1 MSSAPQYLTLLN
13 PKQLEAVKSIE
24 GPNLVL
30 AGAGT
35 GKTRVLTTRVAYIL
49 DQNAAQ
55 PSQILCVTFTNKAA
69 REMGERIQSLIPN
82 RFDKMPW
89 MGTFHSLGAK
99 IIRNHAEAIG
109 LKSSFTILD
118 KDDQIALIKQILK
131 SESLDQSQI
140 SPKYV
145 QAKIDSWKNKALNP
159 NDINSQHLDSFIDD
173 KVANIYKIYQSR
185 LFNINCL
192 DFGDLLLQCINLF
205 KIEDIHKRY
214 SNNFKFILVDEYQ
227 DTNAAQYIWL
237 KMLASHHRNICCV
250 GDDDQSIYSWRGA
263 QADNMLKFEKENPS
277 TKTIKLEQNYRST
290 NNILKSAS
298 SLISHNEMRLG
309 KELYSKQG
317 DGNKINIHL
326 TNSSGDE
333 ASLIAKEILKY
344 SKDQPNF
351 DEMAVLVRATFQTR
365 EIEESLIKYS
375 VPYRI
380 IGGIRF
386 YERAEIKDSI
396 SYLRLVYEK
405 QDDVAFERALLVPKR
420 GIGDKSFG
428 KIISL
433 AKDKSLSLFKAAQA
447 LAGSDELPKKAKA
460 SLEVFIH
467 LIERCTLMTSSKK
480 FNDILKILL
489 DESGYMEMLK
499 NDKNINALSKI
510 ENIKELIL
518 AMDDYASIEE
528 FLEHISL
535 VSAVD
540 TTSNDTKV
548 SLMTLHAAKGL
559 EYEFVF
565 LPGWE
570 EGLFPH
576 QRTIDESGT
585 KGIEEERRLAY
596 VGITKTKK
604 ILNISTSLTR
614 RFQNNW
620 MPSLQSRFIDEL
632 DEDFIKNINHISEH
646 TDPFNNNFD
655 EYNQDDSFVMK
666 KPKFIGSNKYISSNY
681 DKSSSFKTV
690 MEIEAEENV
699 RDINE
704 DIMLSIGQKV
714 EHEKF
719 GIGTVKHVD
728 GTKVH
733 VDFDAHGVKKLI
745 SNFLNPC

>member
-1 MSSAPQYLTLLN
+1 MSTAPEYLSLLN
-13 PKQLEAVKSIE
+13 PKQLEAVESIQ

-49 DQNAAQ
+49 DQNVAQ

-69 REMGERIQSLIPN
+69 REMAERVQKLIPN
-82 RFDKMPW
+82 RFDRMPW

-118 KDDQIALIKQILK
+118 KDDQVALIKQILK
-131 SESLDQSQI
+131 SEGLDQSQI

-145 QAKIDSWKNKALNP
+145 QSKIDNWKNKALNP
-159 NDINSQHLDSFIDD
+159 NDINAQHLDSFIDD

-205 KIEDIHKRY
+205 KIVDILKRY

-227 DTNAAQYIWL
+227 DTNTAQYIWL
-237 KMLASHHRNICCV
+237 KLLSSCHHNICCV

-263 QADNMLKFEKENPS
+263 QADNMLKFEKENKN

-298 SLISHNEMRLG
+298 SLISYNELRLG
-309 KELYSKQG
+309 KELYSEQG

-344 SKDQPNF
+344 SQTQPNF

-380 IGGIRF
+380 VGGIRF

-405 QDDVAFERALLVPKR
+405 QDDVAFERALMIPKR

-433 AKDKSLSLFKAAQA
+433 AKDKSLSLYQA
-447 LAGSDELPKKAKA
+447 SQLLAGSDEIPKKASA
-460 SLEVFIH
+460 SLLSFID
-467 LIERCTLMTSSKK
+467 LIDRCTALTASKK

-510 ENIKELIL
+510 ENIKELIV

-528 FLEHISL
+528 FLEHIAL

-540 TTSNDTKV
+540 ETQNDSKV

-576 QRTIDESGT
+576 QKTIDELGN

-596 VGITKTKK
+596 VGITRAKK
-604 ILNISTSLTR
+604 NLNISTSLTR

-632 DEDFIKNINHISEH
+632 DDNLIKNVSHISEH
-646 TDPFNNNFD
+646 TNPFNNNNFD
-655 EYNQDDSFVMK
+655 EYNQDSDFLPK
-666 KPKFIGSNKYISSNY
+666 KHKYIGSNVNNE
-681 DKSSSFKTV
+681 SSFKTV
-690 MEIEAEENV
+690 MDIEAEENV
-699 RDINE
+699 RDIND
-704 DIMLSIGQKV
+704 DIMLKIGQKV

-719 GIGTVKHVD
+719 GFGIIKHVD
-728 GTKVH
+728 GPKVH
-733 VDFDAHGVKKLI
+733 VDFENHGVKKLI
-745 SNFLNPC
+745 SDFLSPC

>member
-1 MSSAPQYLTLLN
+1 MSTTPEYLSLLN
-13 PKQLEAVKSIE
+13 PKQLEAVESIQ

-49 DQNAAQ
+49 DQNVAQ

-69 REMGERIQSLIPN
+69 REMAERVQKLIPN
-82 RFDKMPW
+82 RFDRMPW

-118 KDDQIALIKQILK
+118 KDDQVALIKQILK
-131 SESLDQSQI
+131 SEGLDQSQI

-145 QAKIDSWKNKALNP
+145 QSKIDNWKNKALNP
-159 NDINSQHLDSFIDD
+159 NDINAQHLDSFIDD

-205 KIEDIHKRY
+205 KIEDILKRY

-227 DTNAAQYIWL
+227 DTNTAQYIWL
-237 KMLASHHRNICCV
+237 KLLSSFHHNICCV

-263 QADNMLKFEKENPS
+263 QADNMLKFEKENKN

-298 SLISHNEMRLG
+298 SLISYNELRLG
-309 KELYSKQG
+309 KELYSEQG

-344 SKDQPNF
+344 SQTQPNF

-380 IGGIRF
+380 VGGIRF

-405 QDDVAFERALLVPKR
+405 QDDVAFERALMIPKR

-433 AKDKSLSLFKAAQA
+433 AKDKSLSLYQA
-447 LAGSDELPKKAKA
+447 SQLLAGSDEIPKKASA
-460 SLEVFIH
+460 SLLSFID
-467 LIERCTLMTSSKK
+467 LIDRCTAMTASKK

-510 ENIKELIL
+510 ENIKELIV

-528 FLEHISL
+528 FLEHIAL

-540 TTSNDTKV
+540 ETQNDSKV

-576 QRTIDESGT
+576 QKTIDESGN

-596 VGITKTKK
+596 VGITRAKK
-604 ILNISTSLTR
+604 NLNISTSLTR

-632 DEDFIKNINHISEH
+632 DDNLIKNVSHISEH
-646 TDPFNNNFD
+646 TNPLNNNNFD
-655 EYNQDDSFVMK
+655 EYNQDSNFLPK
-666 KPKFIGSNKYISSNY
+666 KPKYIGSNVNNE
-681 DKSSSFKTV
+681 SSFKTV
-690 MEIEAEENV
+690 MDIEAEENV
-699 RDINE
+699 RDIND
-704 DIMLSIGQKV
+704 DIMLKIGQKV

-719 GIGTVKHVD
+719 GFGIIKHVD
-728 GTKVH
+728 GPKVH
-733 VDFDAHGVKKLI
+733 VDFENHGVKKLI
-745 SNFLNPC
+745 SDFLSPC

>member
-1 MSSAPQYLTLLN
+1 MSTAQEYLSLLN
-13 PKQLEAVKSIE
+13 PKQLEAVESIQ

-49 DQNAAQ
+49 DQNVAQ

-69 REMGERIQSLIPN
+69 REMAERVQKLIPN
-82 RFDKMPW
+82 RFDRMPW

-118 KDDQIALIKQILK
+118 KDDQVALIKQILK
-131 SESLDQSQI
+131 SEGLDQSQI

-145 QAKIDSWKNKALNP
+145 QSKIDNWKNKALNP
-159 NDINSQHLDSFIDD
+159 NDINAQHLDSFIDD

-205 KIEDIHKRY
+205 KIEDILKRY

-227 DTNAAQYIWL
+227 DTNTAQYIWL
-237 KMLASHHRNICCV
+237 KLLSSYHHNICCV

-263 QADNMLKFEKENPS
+263 QADNMLKFEKENKN

-298 SLISHNEMRLG
+298 SLISYNELRLG
-309 KELYSKQG
+309 KELYSEQG

-344 SKDQPNF
+344 SQTQPNF

-380 IGGIRF
+380 VGGIRF

-405 QDDVAFERALLVPKR
+405 QDDVAFERALMIPKR

-433 AKDKSLSLFKAAQA
+433 AKDKSLSLYQA
-447 LAGSDELPKKAKA
+447 SQLLAGSDEIPKKASA
-460 SLEVFIH
+460 SLLSFID
-467 LIERCTLMTSSKK
+467 LIDRCTAMTASKK

-510 ENIKELIL
+510 ENIKELIV

-528 FLEHISL
+528 FLEHIAL

-540 TTSNDTKV
+540 ETQNDSKV

-576 QRTIDESGT
+576 QKTIDESGN

-596 VGITKTKK
+596 VGITRAKK
-604 ILNISTSLTR
+604 NLNISTSLTR

-632 DEDFIKNINHISEH
+632 DDNLIKNVSHISEH
-646 TDPFNNNFD
+646 TNPFNNNNFD
-655 EYNQDDSFVMK
+655 EYNQDSDFLPK
-666 KPKFIGSNKYISSNY
+666 KPKYIGSNVNNE
-681 DKSSSFKTV
+681 SSFKTV
-690 MEIEAEENV
+690 MDIEAEENV
-699 RDINE
+699 RDIND
-704 DIMLSIGQKV
+704 DIMLKIGQKV

-719 GIGTVKHVD
+719 GFGVIKHVD
-728 GTKVH
+728 GPKVH
-733 VDFDAHGVKKLI
+733 VDFENHGVKKLI
-745 SNFLNPC
+745 SDFLSPC

>member
-1 MSSAPQYLTLLN
+1 MSTAPEYLSLLN
-13 PKQLEAVKSIE
+13 PKQLEAVESIQ

-49 DQNAAQ
+49 DQNVAQ

-69 REMGERIQSLIPN
+69 REMAERVQKLIPN
-82 RFDKMPW
+82 RFDRMPW

-118 KDDQIALIKQILK
+118 KDDQVALIKQILK
-131 SESLDQSQI
+131 SEGLDQSQI

-145 QAKIDSWKNKALNP
+145 QSKIDNWKNKALNP
-159 NDINSQHLDSFIDD
+159 NDINAQHLDSFIDD

-205 KIEDIHKRY
+205 KIEDILKRY

-227 DTNAAQYIWL
+227 DTNTAQYIWL
-237 KMLASHHRNICCV
+237 KLLSSYHHNICCV

-263 QADNMLKFEKENPS
+263 QADNMLKFEKENKN

-298 SLISHNEMRLG
+298 SLISYNELRLG
-309 KELYSKQG
+309 KELYSEQG
-317 DGNKINIHL
+317 DGSKINIHL

-344 SKDQPNF
+344 SQTQPNF

-380 IGGIRF
+380 VGGIRF

-405 QDDVAFERALLVPKR
+405 QDDVAFERALMIPKR

-433 AKDKSLSLFKAAQA
+433 AKDKSLSLYQA
-447 LAGSDELPKKAKA
+447 SQLLAGSDEIPKKASA
-460 SLEVFIH
+460 SLLSFID
-467 LIERCTLMTSSKK
+467 LIDRCTAMTASKK

-499 NDKNINALSKI
+499 NDKNINALSKV
-510 ENIKELIL
+510 ENIKELII

-528 FLEHISL
+528 FLEHIAL

-540 TTSNDTKV
+540 ETQNDSKV

-576 QRTIDESGT
+576 QKTIDELGN

-596 VGITKTKK
+596 VGITRAKK
-604 ILNISTSLTR
+604 NLNISTSLTR

-632 DEDFIKNINHISEH
+632 DDNLIKNISHISEH
-646 TDPFNNNFD
+646 TNPFNNNNFD
-655 EYNQDDSFVMK
+655 EYNQDSDFLPK
-666 KPKFIGSNKYISSNY
+666 KHKYIGSNVNNE
-681 DKSSSFKTV
+681 SSFKTV
-690 MEIEAEENV
+690 MDIEAEENV
-699 RDINE
+699 RDIND
-704 DIMLSIGQKV
+704 DIMLKIGQKV

-719 GIGTVKHVD
+719 GFGIIKHVD
-728 GTKVH
+728 GPKVH
-733 VDFDAHGVKKLI
+733 VDFENHGVKKLI
-745 SNFLNPC
+745 SDFLSPC

>member
-1 MSSAPQYLTLLN
+1 MSVAPEYLSLLN
-13 PKQLEAVKSIE
+13 PKQLEAVQSIE

-49 DQNAAQ
+49 DQNVAQ

-69 REMGERIQSLIPN
+69 REMAERVQALIPN
-82 RFDKMPW
+82 RFDRMPW

-109 LKSSFTILD
+109 LKNSFTILD
-118 KDDQIALIKQILK
+118 KDDQVALIKQILK
-131 SESLDQSQI
+131 SEGLDQSQI

-145 QAKIDSWKNKALNP
+145 QSKIDHWKNKALNP
-159 NDINSQHLDSFIDD
+159 SDITADHLDSFIDD
-173 KVANIYKIYQSR
+173 KVANIYKIYQNR

-205 KIEDIHKRY
+205 KIEDILKRY

-227 DTNAAQYIWL
+227 DTNTAQYIWL
-237 KMLASHHRNICCV
+237 KMLSSLHHNICCV

-263 QADNMLKFEKENPS
+263 QADNMLKFEKENQN

-298 SLISHNEMRLG
+298 SLISYNELRLG
-309 KELYSKQG
+309 KELYSEQG
-317 DGNKINIHL
+317 DGSKINIHL

-344 SKDQPNF
+344 SQTQPNF

-380 IGGIRF
+380 VGGIRF
-386 YERAEIKDSI
+386 YERAEIKDAI

-433 AKDKSLSLFKAAQA
+433 AKDKSLSLYQA
-447 LAGSDELPKKAKA
+447 SQLLAGSDEIPKKASS
-460 SLEVFIH
+460 SLTSFIS
-467 LIERCTLMTSSKK
+467 LIDRCTEMTSSKK

-510 ENIKELIL
+510 ENIKELTV
-518 AMDDYASIEE
+518 AMEDYASIEE
-528 FLEHISL
+528 FLEHIAL
-535 VSAVD
+535 ISAVD
-540 TTSNDTKV
+540 ETENDSKV

-576 QRTIDESGT
+576 QKTIDESGN

-596 VGITKTKK
+596 VGITRAKK
-604 ILNISTSLTR
+604 NLNISTSLTR

-632 DEDFIKNINHISEH
+632 DADLIKNISHVSEH
-646 TDPFNNNFD
+646 TNPFSNNVLD
-655 EYNQDDSFVMK
+655 EYNQDSDFVAK
-666 KPKFIGSNKYISSNY
+666 KPKSIGYNY
-681 DKSSSFKTV
+681 DEDANYQTV
-690 MEIEAEENV
+690 MDIEAEENV

-704 DIMLSIGQKV
+704 DIMLKIGQKV

-719 GIGTVKHVD
+719 GFGTIKHVD
-728 GTKVH
+728 GSKVH
-733 VDFDAHGVKKLI
+733 VDFDNHGIKKLI
-745 SNFLNPC
+745 SDFLSPC

>member
-1 MSSAPQYLTLLN
+1 MSTAPEYLSLLN
-13 PKQLEAVKSIE
+13 PKQLEAVESIQ

-49 DQNAAQ
+49 DQNVAQ

-69 REMGERIQSLIPN
+69 REMAERVQKLIPN
-82 RFDKMPW
+82 RFDRMPW

-118 KDDQIALIKQILK
+118 KDDQVALIKQILK
-131 SESLDQSQI
+131 SEGLDQSQI

-145 QAKIDSWKNKALNP
+145 QSKIDNWKNKALNP
-159 NDINSQHLDSFIDD
+159 NDINAQHLDSFIDD

-205 KIEDIHKRY
+205 KIEDILKRY

-227 DTNAAQYIWL
+227 DTNTAQYIWL
-237 KMLASHHRNICCV
+237 KLLSSYHHNICCV

-263 QADNMLKFEKENPS
+263 QADNMLKFEKENKN

-298 SLISHNEMRLG
+298 SLISYNELRLG
-309 KELYSKQG
+309 KELYSEQG

-344 SKDQPNF
+344 SQTQPNF

-380 IGGIRF
+380 VGGIRF

-405 QDDVAFERALLVPKR
+405 QDDVAFERALMIPKR

-433 AKDKSLSLFKAAQA
+433 AKDKSLSLYQA
-447 LAGSDELPKKAKA
+447 SQLLAGSDEIPKKASA
-460 SLEVFIH
+460 SLLSFID
-467 LIERCTLMTSSKK
+467 LIDRCTALTASKK

-510 ENIKELIL
+510 ENIKELIV

-528 FLEHISL
+528 FLEHIAL

-540 TTSNDTKV
+540 ETQNDSKV

-576 QRTIDESGT
+576 QKTIDELGN

-596 VGITKTKK
+596 VGITRAKK
-604 ILNISTSLTR
+604 NLNISTSLTR

-632 DEDFIKNINHISEH
+632 DDNLIKNISHISEH
-646 TDPFNNNFD
+646 TNPFNNNNFD
-655 EYNQDDSFVMK
+655 EYNQDSDFLPK
-666 KPKFIGSNKYISSNY
+666 KPKYIGSNVNNE
-681 DKSSSFKTV
+681 SSFKTV
-690 MEIEAEENV
+690 MDIEAEENV
-699 RDINE
+699 RDIND
-704 DIMLSIGQKV
+704 DIMLKIGQKV

-719 GIGTVKHVD
+719 GFGIIKHVD
-728 GTKVH
+728 GPKVH
-733 VDFDAHGVKKLI
+733 VDFENHGVKKLI
-745 SNFLNPC
+745 SDFLSPC

>member
-1 MSSAPQYLTLLN
+1 MPVAPEYLSLLN
-13 PKQLEAVKSIE
+13 PKQLEAVQSIE

-49 DQNAAQ
+49 DQNVAQ

-69 REMGERIQSLIPN
+69 REMAERVQALIPN
-82 RFDKMPW
+82 RFDRMPW

-109 LKSSFTILD
+109 LKNSFTILD
-118 KDDQIALIKQILK
+118 KDDQVALIKQILK
-131 SESLDQSQI
+131 SEGLDQSQI

-145 QAKIDSWKNKALNP
+145 QSKIDHWKNKALNP
-159 NDINSQHLDSFIDD
+159 SDITADHLDSFIDD
-173 KVANIYKIYQSR
+173 KVANIYKIYQNR

-205 KIEDIHKRY
+205 KIEDILKRY

-227 DTNAAQYIWL
+227 DTNTAQYIWL
-237 KMLASHHRNICCV
+237 KMLSSLHHNICCV

-263 QADNMLKFEKENPS
+263 QADNMLKFEKENQN

-298 SLISHNEMRLG
+298 SLISYNELRLG
-309 KELYSKQG
+309 KELYSEQG
-317 DGNKINIHL
+317 DGSKINIHL

-344 SKDQPNF
+344 SQIQPNF

-380 IGGIRF
+380 VGGIRF
-386 YERAEIKDSI
+386 YERAEIKDAI

-433 AKDKSLSLFKAAQA
+433 AKDKSLSLYQA
-447 LAGSDELPKKAKA
+447 SQLLAGSDEIPKKASS
-460 SLEVFIH
+460 SLTNFIS
-467 LIERCTLMTSSKK
+467 LIDRCTEMTSSKK

-510 ENIKELIL
+510 ENIKELTV
-518 AMDDYASIEE
+518 AMEDYASIEE
-528 FLEHISL
+528 FLEHIAL
-535 VSAVD
+535 ISAVD
-540 TTSNDTKV
+540 ETENDSKV

-576 QRTIDESGT
+576 QKTIDESGN

-596 VGITKTKK
+596 VGITRAKK
-604 ILNISTSLTR
+604 NLNISTSLTR

-632 DEDFIKNINHISEH
+632 DADLIKNISHVSEH
-646 TDPFNNNFD
+646 TNPFSNNVLD
-655 EYNQDDSFVMK
+655 EYNQDSDFAPK
-666 KPKFIGSNKYISSNY
+666 KPKSIGYNY
-681 DKSSSFKTV
+681 DEDANYQTV
-690 MEIEAEENV
+690 MDIEAEENV

-704 DIMLSIGQKV
+704 DIMLKIGQKV

-719 GIGTVKHVD
+719 GFGTIKHVD
-728 GTKVH
+728 GSKVH
-733 VDFDAHGVKKLI
+733 VDFDNHGVKKLI
-745 SNFLNPC
+745 SDFLSPC

>member
-1 MSSAPQYLTLLN
+1 MSTAPEYLSLLN
-13 PKQLEAVKSIE
+13 PKQLEAVESIQ

-49 DQNAAQ
+49 DQNVAQ

-69 REMGERIQSLIPN
+69 REMAERVQKLIPN
-82 RFDKMPW
+82 RFDRMPW

-118 KDDQIALIKQILK
+118 KDDQVALIKQILK
-131 SESLDQSQI
+131 SEGLDQSQI

-145 QAKIDSWKNKALNP
+145 QSKIDNWKNKALNP
-159 NDINSQHLDSFIDD
+159 NDINAQHLDSFIDD

-205 KIEDIHKRY
+205 KIVDILKRY

-227 DTNAAQYIWL
+227 DTNTAQYIWL
-237 KMLASHHRNICCV
+237 KLLSSYHHNICCV

-263 QADNMLKFEKENPS
+263 QADNMLKFEKENKN

-298 SLISHNEMRLG
+298 SLISYNELRLG
-309 KELYSKQG
+309 KELYSEQG

-344 SKDQPNF
+344 SQTQPNF

-380 IGGIRF
+380 VGGIRF

-405 QDDVAFERALLVPKR
+405 QDDVAFERALMIPKR

-433 AKDKSLSLFKAAQA
+433 AKDKSLSLYQA
-447 LAGSDELPKKAKA
+447 SQLLAGSDEIPKKASA
-460 SLEVFIH
+460 SLLSFID
-467 LIERCTLMTSSKK
+467 LIDRCTAMTASKK

-510 ENIKELIL
+510 ENIKELIV

-528 FLEHISL
+528 FLEHIAL

-540 TTSNDTKV
+540 ETQNDSKV

-576 QRTIDESGT
+576 QKTIDELGN

-596 VGITKTKK
+596 VGITRAKK
-604 ILNISTSLTR
+604 NLNISTSLTR

-632 DEDFIKNINHISEH
+632 DDNLIKNVSHISEH
-646 TDPFNNNFD
+646 TNPFNNNNFD
-655 EYNQDDSFVMK
+655 EYNQDSDFLPK
-666 KPKFIGSNKYISSNY
+666 KHKYIGSNVNNE
-681 DKSSSFKTV
+681 SSFKTV
-690 MEIEAEENV
+690 MDIEAEENV
-699 RDINE
+699 RDIND
-704 DIMLSIGQKV
+704 DIMLKIGQKV

-719 GIGTVKHVD
+719 GFGIIKHVD
-728 GTKVH
+728 GPKVH
-733 VDFDAHGVKKLI
+733 VDFENHGVKKLI
-745 SNFLNPC
+745 SDFLSPC

>member
-1 MSSAPQYLTLLN
+1 MSTAPEYLSLLN
-13 PKQLEAVKSIE
+13 PKQLEAVESIQ

-49 DQNAAQ
+49 DQNVAQ

-69 REMGERIQSLIPN
+69 REMAERVQKLIPN
-82 RFDKMPW
+82 RFDRMPW

-118 KDDQIALIKQILK
+118 KDDQVALIKQILK
-131 SESLDQSQI
+131 SEGLDQSQI

-145 QAKIDSWKNKALNP
+145 QSKIDNWKNKALNP
-159 NDINSQHLDSFIDD
+159 NDINAQHLDSFIDD

-205 KIEDIHKRY
+205 KIEDILKRY

-227 DTNAAQYIWL
+227 DTNTAQYIWL
-237 KMLASHHRNICCV
+237 KLLSSYHHNICCV

-263 QADNMLKFEKENPS
+263 QADNMLKFEKENKN

-298 SLISHNEMRLG
+298 SLISYNELRLG
-309 KELYSKQG
+309 KELYSEQG

-344 SKDQPNF
+344 SQTQPNF

-380 IGGIRF
+380 VGGIRF

-405 QDDVAFERALLVPKR
+405 QDDVAFERALMIPKR

-433 AKDKSLSLFKAAQA
+433 AKDKSLSLYQA
-447 LAGSDELPKKAKA
+447 SQLLAGSDEIPKKASA
-460 SLEVFIH
+460 SLLSFID
-467 LIERCTLMTSSKK
+467 LIDRCTALTASKK

-510 ENIKELIL
+510 ENIKELIV

-528 FLEHISL
+528 FLEHIAL

-540 TTSNDTKV
+540 ETQNDSKV

-576 QRTIDESGT
+576 QKTIDELGN

-596 VGITKTKK
+596 VGITRAKK
-604 ILNISTSLTR
+604 NLNISTSLTR

-632 DEDFIKNINHISEH
+632 DDNLIKNVSHISEH
-646 TDPFNNNFD
+646 TNPFNNNNFD
-655 EYNQDDSFVMK
+655 EYNQDSDFLPK
-666 KPKFIGSNKYISSNY
+666 KHKYIGSNVNNE
-681 DKSSSFKTV
+681 SSFKTV
-690 MEIEAEENV
+690 MDIEAEENV
-699 RDINE
+699 RDIND
-704 DIMLSIGQKV
+704 DIMLKIGQKV

-719 GIGTVKHVD
+719 GFGIIKHVD
-728 GTKVH
+728 GPKVH
-733 VDFDAHGVKKLI
+733 VDFENHGVKKLI
-745 SNFLNPC
+745 SDFLSPC

>member
-1 MSSAPQYLTLLN
+1 MSTAPEYLSLLN
-13 PKQLEAVKSIE
+13 PKQLEAVESIQ

-49 DQNAAQ
+49 DQNVAQ

-69 REMGERIQSLIPN
+69 REMAERVQKLIPN
-82 RFDKMPW
+82 RFDRMPW

-118 KDDQIALIKQILK
+118 KDDQVALIKQILK
-131 SESLDQSQI
+131 SEGLDQSQI

-145 QAKIDSWKNKALNP
+145 QSKIDNWKNKALNP
-159 NDINSQHLDSFIDD
+159 NDINAQHLYSFIDD

-205 KIEDIHKRY
+205 KIEDILKRY

-227 DTNAAQYIWL
+227 DTNTAQYIWL
-237 KMLASHHRNICCV
+237 KLLSSYHHNICCV

-263 QADNMLKFEKENPS
+263 QADNMLKFEKENKN

-298 SLISHNEMRLG
+298 SLISYNELRLG
-309 KELYSKQG
+309 KELYSEQG

-344 SKDQPNF
+344 SQTQPNF

-380 IGGIRF
+380 VGGIRF

-405 QDDVAFERALLVPKR
+405 QDDVAFERALMIPKR

-433 AKDKSLSLFKAAQA
+433 AKDKSLSLYQA
-447 LAGSDELPKKAKA
+447 SQLLAGSDEIPKKASA
-460 SLEVFIH
+460 SLLSFID
-467 LIERCTLMTSSKK
+467 LIDRCTAMTASKK

-510 ENIKELIL
+510 ENIKELIV

-528 FLEHISL
+528 FLEHIAL

-540 TTSNDTKV
+540 ETQNDSKV

-576 QRTIDESGT
+576 QKTIDESGN

-596 VGITKTKK
+596 VGITRAKK
-604 ILNISTSLTR
+604 NLNISTSLTR

-632 DEDFIKNINHISEH
+632 DDNLIKNISHISEH
-646 TDPFNNNFD
+646 TNPFNNNNFD
-655 EYNQDDSFVMK
+655 EYNQDSDFLPK
-666 KPKFIGSNKYISSNY
+666 KHKYIGSNVNNE
-681 DKSSSFKTV
+681 SSFKTV
-690 MEIEAEENV
+690 MDIEAEENV
-699 RDINE
+699 RDIND
-704 DIMLSIGQKV
+704 DIMLKIGQKV

-719 GIGTVKHVD
+719 GFGVIKHVD
-728 GTKVH
+728 GPKVH
-733 VDFDAHGVKKLI
+733 VDFENHGVKKLI
-745 SNFLNPC
+745 SDFLSPC

>member
-1 MSSAPQYLTLLN
+1 MSTAQEYLSLLN
-13 PKQLEAVKSIE
+13 PKQLEAVESIQ

-49 DQNAAQ
+49 DQNVAQ

-69 REMGERIQSLIPN
+69 REMAERVQKLIPN
-82 RFDKMPW
+82 RFDRMPW

-118 KDDQIALIKQILK
+118 KDDQVALIKQILK
-131 SESLDQSQI
+131 SEGLDQSQI

-145 QAKIDSWKNKALNP
+145 QSKIDNWKNKALNP
-159 NDINSQHLDSFIDD
+159 NDINAQHLDSFIDD

-205 KIEDIHKRY
+205 KIEDILKRY

-227 DTNAAQYIWL
+227 DTNTAQYIWL
-237 KMLASHHRNICCV
+237 KLLSSYHHNICCV

-263 QADNMLKFEKENPS
+263 QADNMLKFEKENKN

-298 SLISHNEMRLG
+298 SLISYNELRLG
-309 KELYSKQG
+309 KELYSEQG

-344 SKDQPNF
+344 SQTQPNF

-380 IGGIRF
+380 VGGIRF

-405 QDDVAFERALLVPKR
+405 QDDVAFERALMIPKR

-433 AKDKSLSLFKAAQA
+433 AKDKSLSLYQA
-447 LAGSDELPKKAKA
+447 SQLLAGSDEIPKKASA
-460 SLEVFIH
+460 SLLSFID
-467 LIERCTLMTSSKK
+467 LIDRCTAMTASKK

-510 ENIKELIL
+510 ENIKELIV

-528 FLEHISL
+528 FLEHIAL

-540 TTSNDTKV
+540 ETQNDSKV

-576 QRTIDESGT
+576 QKTIDESGN

-596 VGITKTKK
+596 VGITRAKK
-604 ILNISTSLTR
+604 NLNISTSLTR

-632 DEDFIKNINHISEH
+632 DDNLIKNVSHISEH
-646 TDPFNNNFD
+646 TNPFNNNNFD
-655 EYNQDDSFVMK
+655 EYNQDSDFLPK
-666 KPKFIGSNKYISSNY
+666 KP
-681 DKSSSFKTV
+681 
-690 MEIEAEENV
+690 
-699 RDINE
+699 
-704 DIMLSIGQKV
+704 
-714 EHEKF
+714 
-719 GIGTVKHVD
+719 
-728 GTKVH
+728 
-733 VDFDAHGVKKLI
+733 
-745 SNFLNPC
+745 

>member
-1 MSSAPQYLTLLN
+1 MSTAPEYLSLLN
-13 PKQLEAVKSIE
+13 PKQLEAVESIQ

-49 DQNAAQ
+49 DQNVAQ

-69 REMGERIQSLIPN
+69 REMAERVQKLIPN
-82 RFDKMPW
+82 RFDRMPW

-118 KDDQIALIKQILK
+118 KDDQVALIKQILK
-131 SESLDQSQI
+131 SEGLDQSQI

-145 QAKIDSWKNKALNP
+145 QSKIDNWKNKALNP
-159 NDINSQHLDSFIDD
+159 KDINAQHLDSFIDD

-205 KIEDIHKRY
+205 KIEDILKRY

-227 DTNAAQYIWL
+227 DTNTAQYIWL
-237 KMLASHHRNICCV
+237 KLLSSCHHNICCV

-263 QADNMLKFEKENPS
+263 QADNMLKFEKENKN

-298 SLISHNEMRLG
+298 SLISYNELRLG
-309 KELYSKQG
+309 KELYSEQG
-317 DGNKINIHL
+317 DGNKIYIHL
-326 TNSSGDE
+326 TNSSRDE

-344 SKDQPNF
+344 SQTQPNF

-380 IGGIRF
+380 VGGIRF

-405 QDDVAFERALLVPKR
+405 QDDVAFERALMIPKR

-433 AKDKSLSLFKAAQA
+433 AKDKSLSLYQA
-447 LAGSDELPKKAKA
+447 SQLLAGSDEIPKKASA
-460 SLEVFIH
+460 SLLSFID
-467 LIERCTLMTSSKK
+467 LIDRCTAMTASKK

-510 ENIKELIL
+510 ENIKELIV

-528 FLEHISL
+528 FLEHIAL

-540 TTSNDTKV
+540 ETQNDSKV

-576 QRTIDESGT
+576 QKTIDESGN

-596 VGITKTKK
+596 VGITRAKK
-604 ILNISTSLTR
+604 NLNISTSLTR

-632 DEDFIKNINHISEH
+632 DDNLIKNVSHISEH
-646 TDPFNNNFD
+646 TNPFNNNNFD
-655 EYNQDDSFVMK
+655 EYNQDSDFLPK
-666 KPKFIGSNKYISSNY
+666 KPKYIGSNVNNE
-681 DKSSSFKTV
+681 SSFKTV
-690 MEIEAEENV
+690 MDIEAEENV
-699 RDINE
+699 RDIND
-704 DIMLSIGQKV
+704 DIMLKIGQKV

-719 GIGTVKHVD
+719 GFGIIKHVD
-728 GTKVH
+728 GPKVH
-733 VDFDAHGVKKLI
+733 VDFENHGVKKLI
-745 SNFLNPC
+745 SDFLSPC

>member
-1 MSSAPQYLTLLN
+1 MSTAPEYLSLLN
-13 PKQLEAVKSIE
+13 PKQLEAVESIQ

-49 DQNAAQ
+49 DQNVAQ

-69 REMGERIQSLIPN
+69 REMAERVQKLIPN
-82 RFDKMPW
+82 RFDRMPW

-118 KDDQIALIKQILK
+118 KDDQVALIKQILK
-131 SESLDQSQI
+131 SEGLDQSQI

-145 QAKIDSWKNKALNP
+145 QSKIDNWKNKALNP
-159 NDINSQHLDSFIDD
+159 NDINAQHLDSFIDD

-205 KIEDIHKRY
+205 KIEDILKRY

-227 DTNAAQYIWL
+227 DTNTAQYIWL
-237 KMLASHHRNICCV
+237 KLLSSYHHNICCV

-263 QADNMLKFEKENPS
+263 QADNMLKFEKENKN

-298 SLISHNEMRLG
+298 SLISYNELRLG
-309 KELYSKQG
+309 KELYSEQG

-344 SKDQPNF
+344 SQTQPNF

-380 IGGIRF
+380 VGGIRF

-405 QDDVAFERALLVPKR
+405 QDDVAFERALMIPKR

-428 KIISL
+428 KIIAL
-433 AKDKSLSLFKAAQA
+433 AKDKSLSLYQA
-447 LAGSDELPKKAKA
+447 SQLLAGSDEIPKKASA
-460 SLEVFIH
+460 SLLSFID
-467 LIERCTLMTSSKK
+467 LIDRCTALTASKK

-510 ENIKELIL
+510 ENIKELIV

-528 FLEHISL
+528 FLEHIAL

-540 TTSNDTKV
+540 ETQNDSKV

-576 QRTIDESGT
+576 QKTIDELGN

-596 VGITKTKK
+596 VGITRAKK
-604 ILNISTSLTR
+604 NLNISTSLTR

-632 DEDFIKNINHISEH
+632 DDNLIKNISHISEH
-646 TDPFNNNFD
+646 TNPFNNNNFD
-655 EYNQDDSFVMK
+655 EYNQDSDFLPK
-666 KPKFIGSNKYISSNY
+666 KHKYIGSNVNNE
-681 DKSSSFKTV
+681 SSFKTV
-690 MEIEAEENV
+690 MDIEAEENV
-699 RDINE
+699 RDIND
-704 DIMLSIGQKV
+704 DIMLKIGQKV

-719 GIGTVKHVD
+719 GFGIIKHVD
-728 GTKVH
+728 GPKVH
-733 VDFDAHGVKKLI
+733 VDFENHGVKKLI
-745 SNFLNPC
+745 SDFLSPC

>member
-1 MSSAPQYLTLLN
+1 MSTQPEYLSLLN
-13 PKQLEAVKSIE
+13 QKQLEAVKSIE

-69 REMGERIQSLIPN
+69 REMADRVQSLIPN
-82 RFDKMPW
+82 RFDRMPW

-99 IIRNHAEAIG
+99 IIRNHSDAIG

-118 KDDQIALIKQILK
+118 KDDQVALIKQILK
-131 SESLDQSQI
+131 SEGLDQSQI

-145 QAKIDSWKNKALNP
+145 QSKIDNWKNKALNP
-159 NDINSQHLDSFIDD
+159 SDINSQHLDSFVDD

-205 KIEDIHKRY
+205 KIEDILKRY
-214 SNNFKFILVDEYQ
+214 NNNFKFILVDEYQ
-227 DTNAAQYIWL
+227 DTNSAQYIWL
-237 KMLASHHRNICCV
+237 KMLSSHHHNICCV

-263 QADNMLKFEKENPS
+263 QADNMLKFEKENKN

-298 SLISHNEMRLG
+298 SLISYNELRLG
-309 KELYSKQG
+309 KELYSDQG
-317 DGNKINIHL
+317 DGSKINVHL

-344 SKDQPNF
+344 SQSQPNF

-380 IGGIRF
+380 VGGIRF

-405 QDDVAFERALLVPKR
+405 QDDVAFERALMIPKR

-433 AKDKSLSLFKAAQA
+433 AKDKSLSLYQA
-447 LAGSDELPKKAKA
+447 SQLLAETDELPKKASS
-460 SLEVFIH
+460 SLGAFIS
-467 LIERCTLMTSSKK
+467 LIDRCTAMTSSKK

-510 ENIKELIL
+510 ENIKELII

-528 FLEHISL
+528 FLEHIAL

-540 TTSNDTKV
+540 ETENDSKV
-548 SLMTLHAAKGL
+548 SLMTLHASKGL

-576 QRTIDESGT
+576 QKTIDESGN

-596 VGITKTKK
+596 VGITRAKK
-604 ILNISTSLTR
+604 NLNISTSLTR

-632 DEDFIKNINHISEH
+632 DEDLIKNVNHISEH
-646 TDPFNNNFD
+646 TNPFSNNNFD
-655 EYNQDDSFVMK
+655 EYNQDSGFPIK
-666 KPKFIGSNKYISSNY
+666 KPKFIGSNLNKE
-681 DKSSSFKTV
+681 SSFKTV
-690 MEIEAEENV
+690 MDIEAEENV

-704 DIMLSIGQKV
+704 DIMLKIGQKV

-719 GIGTVKHVD
+719 GQGTIKHVD

-733 VDFDAHGVKKLI
+733 VDFDSHGVKKLI
-745 SNFLNPC
+745 SDFLNPC

>member
-1 MSSAPQYLTLLN
+1 MSTAQEYLSLLN
-13 PKQLEAVKSIE
+13 PKQLEAVESIQ

-49 DQNAAQ
+49 DQNVAQ

-69 REMGERIQSLIPN
+69 REMAERVQKLIPN
-82 RFDKMPW
+82 RFDRMPW

-118 KDDQIALIKQILK
+118 KDDQVALIKQILK
-131 SESLDQSQI
+131 SEGLDQSQI

-145 QAKIDSWKNKALNP
+145 QSKIDNWKNKALNP
-159 NDINSQHLDSFIDD
+159 NDINAQHLDSFIDD

-205 KIEDIHKRY
+205 KIEDILKRY

-227 DTNAAQYIWL
+227 DTNTAQYIWL
-237 KMLASHHRNICCV
+237 KLLSSYHHNICCV

-263 QADNMLKFEKENPS
+263 QADNMLKFEKENKN

-298 SLISHNEMRLG
+298 SLISYNELRLG
-309 KELYSKQG
+309 KELYSEQG

-344 SKDQPNF
+344 SQTQPNF

-380 IGGIRF
+380 VGGIRF

-405 QDDVAFERALLVPKR
+405 QDDVAFERALMIPKR

-433 AKDKSLSLFKAAQA
+433 AKDKSLSLYQA
-447 LAGSDELPKKAKA
+447 SQLLAGSDEIPKKASA
-460 SLEVFIH
+460 SLLSFID
-467 LIERCTLMTSSKK
+467 LIDRCTAMTASKK

-510 ENIKELIL
+510 ENIKELIV

-528 FLEHISL
+528 FLEHIAL

-540 TTSNDTKV
+540 ETQNDSKV

-576 QRTIDESGT
+576 QKTIDESGN

-596 VGITKTKK
+596 VGITRAKK
-604 ILNISTSLTR
+604 NLNISTSLTR

-632 DEDFIKNINHISEH
+632 DDNLIKNVSHISEH
-646 TDPFNNNFD
+646 TNPFNNNNFD
-655 EYNQDDSFVMK
+655 EYNQDSDFLPK
-666 KPKFIGSNKYISSNY
+666 KPKYIGSNLNNE
-681 DKSSSFKTV
+681 SSFKTV
-690 MEIEAEENV
+690 MDIEAEENV
-699 RDINE
+699 RDIND
-704 DIMLSIGQKV
+704 DIMLKIGQKV

-719 GIGTVKHVD
+719 GFGIIKHVD
-728 GTKVH
+728 GPKVH
-733 VDFDAHGVKKLI
+733 VDFENHGVKKLI
-745 SNFLNPC
+745 SDFLSPC

>member
-1 MSSAPQYLTLLN
+1 MSTAQEYLSLLN
-13 PKQLEAVKSIE
+13 PKQLEAVESIQ

-49 DQNAAQ
+49 DQNVAQ

-69 REMGERIQSLIPN
+69 REMAERVQKLIPN
-82 RFDKMPW
+82 RFDRMPW

-118 KDDQIALIKQILK
+118 KDDQVALIKQILK
-131 SESLDQSQI
+131 SEGLDQSQI

-145 QAKIDSWKNKALNP
+145 QSKIDNWKNKALNP
-159 NDINSQHLDSFIDD
+159 TDINAQHLDSFIDD

-205 KIEDIHKRY
+205 KIEDILKRY

-227 DTNAAQYIWL
+227 DTNTAQYIWL
-237 KMLASHHRNICCV
+237 KLLSSYHHNICCV

-263 QADNMLKFEKENPS
+263 QADNMLKFEKENKN

-298 SLISHNEMRLG
+298 SLISYNELRLG
-309 KELYSKQG
+309 KELYSEQG

-344 SKDQPNF
+344 SQTQPNF

-380 IGGIRF
+380 VGGIRF

-405 QDDVAFERALLVPKR
+405 QDDVAFERALMIPKR

-433 AKDKSLSLFKAAQA
+433 AKDKSLSLYQA
-447 LAGSDELPKKAKA
+447 SQLLAGSDEIPKKASA
-460 SLEVFIH
+460 SLLSFID
-467 LIERCTLMTSSKK
+467 LIDRCTVMTASKK

-510 ENIKELIL
+510 ENIKELIV

-528 FLEHISL
+528 FLEHIAL

-540 TTSNDTKV
+540 ETQNDSKV

-576 QRTIDESGT
+576 QKTIDESGN

-596 VGITKTKK
+596 VGITRAKK
-604 ILNISTSLTR
+604 NLNISTSLTR

-632 DEDFIKNINHISEH
+632 DDNLIKNVSHISEH
-646 TDPFNNNFD
+646 TNPFNNNNFD
-655 EYNQDDSFVMK
+655 EYNQDSDFIPK
-666 KPKFIGSNKYISSNY
+666 KPKYIGSNVNNESN
-681 DKSSSFKTV
+681 FKTV
-690 MEIEAEENV
+690 MDIEAEENV
-699 RDINE
+699 RDIND
-704 DIMLSIGQKV
+704 DIMLKIGQKV

-719 GIGTVKHVD
+719 GFGVIKHVD
-728 GTKVH
+728 GPKVH
-733 VDFDAHGVKKLI
+733 VDFENHGVKKLI
-745 SNFLNPC
+745 SDFLSPC

>member
-1 MSSAPQYLTLLN
+1 MSTAPEYLSLLN
-13 PKQLEAVKSIE
+13 PKQLEAVESIQ

-49 DQNAAQ
+49 DQNVAQ

-69 REMGERIQSLIPN
+69 REMAERVQKLIPN
-82 RFDKMPW
+82 RFDRMPW

-118 KDDQIALIKQILK
+118 KDDQVALIKQILK
-131 SESLDQSQI
+131 SEGLDQSQI

-145 QAKIDSWKNKALNP
+145 QSKIDNWKNKALNP
-159 NDINSQHLDSFIDD
+159 TDINAQHLDSFIDD

-205 KIEDIHKRY
+205 KIEDILKRY

-227 DTNAAQYIWL
+227 DTNTAQYIWL
-237 KMLASHHRNICCV
+237 KLLSSFHHNICCV

-263 QADNMLKFEKENPS
+263 QADNMLKFEKENKN

-298 SLISHNEMRLG
+298 SLISYNELRLG
-309 KELYSKQG
+309 KELYSEQG

-344 SKDQPNF
+344 SQTQPNF

-380 IGGIRF
+380 VGGIRF

-405 QDDVAFERALLVPKR
+405 QDDVAFERALMIPKR

-433 AKDKSLSLFKAAQA
+433 AKDKSLSLYQA
-447 LAGSDELPKKAKA
+447 SQLLAGSDEIPKKASA
-460 SLEVFIH
+460 SLLSFID
-467 LIERCTLMTSSKK
+467 LIDRCTAMTASKK

-510 ENIKELIL
+510 ENIKELIV

-528 FLEHISL
+528 FLEHIAL

-540 TTSNDTKV
+540 ETQNDSKV

-576 QRTIDESGT
+576 QKTIDESGN

-596 VGITKTKK
+596 VGITRAKK
-604 ILNISTSLTR
+604 NLNISTSLTR

-632 DEDFIKNINHISEH
+632 DDNLIKNVSHISEH
-646 TDPFNNNFD
+646 TNPFNNNNFD
-655 EYNQDDSFVMK
+655 EYNQDSDFLPK
-666 KPKFIGSNKYISSNY
+666 KPKYIGSNVNNE
-681 DKSSSFKTV
+681 SSFKTV
-690 MEIEAEENV
+690 MDIEAEENV
-699 RDINE
+699 RDIND
-704 DIMLSIGQKV
+704 DIMLKIGQKV

-719 GIGTVKHVD
+719 GFGIIKHVD
-728 GTKVH
+728 GPKVH
-733 VDFDAHGVKKLI
+733 VDFENHGVKKLI
-745 SNFLNPC
+745 SDFLSPC

>member
-1 MSSAPQYLTLLN
+1 MSTAPEYLSLLN
-13 PKQLEAVKSIE
+13 PKQLEAVESIQ

-49 DQNAAQ
+49 DQNVAQ

-69 REMGERIQSLIPN
+69 REMAERVQKLIPN
-82 RFDKMPW
+82 RFDRMPW

-118 KDDQIALIKQILK
+118 KDDQVALIKQILK
-131 SESLDQSQI
+131 SEGLDQSQI

-145 QAKIDSWKNKALNP
+145 QSKIDNWKNKALNP
-159 NDINSQHLDSFIDD
+159 NDINAQHLDSFIDD

-205 KIEDIHKRY
+205 KIEDILKRY

-227 DTNAAQYIWL
+227 DTNTAQYIWL
-237 KMLASHHRNICCV
+237 KLLSSYHHNICCV

-263 QADNMLKFEKENPS
+263 QADNMLKFEKENKN

-298 SLISHNEMRLG
+298 SLISYNELRLG
-309 KELYSKQG
+309 KELYSEQG
-317 DGNKINIHL
+317 DGNKISIHL

-344 SKDQPNF
+344 SQTQPNF

-380 IGGIRF
+380 VGGIRF

-405 QDDVAFERALLVPKR
+405 QDDVAFERALMIPKR

-433 AKDKSLSLFKAAQA
+433 AKDKSLSLYQA
-447 LAGSDELPKKAKA
+447 SQLLSGSDEIPKKASA
-460 SLEVFIH
+460 SLLSFID
-467 LIERCTLMTSSKK
+467 LIDRCTAMTASKK

-510 ENIKELIL
+510 ENIKELIV

-528 FLEHISL
+528 FLEHIAL

-540 TTSNDTKV
+540 ETQNDSKV

-576 QRTIDESGT
+576 QKTIDELGN

-596 VGITKTKK
+596 VGITRAKK
-604 ILNISTSLTR
+604 NLNISTSLTR

-632 DEDFIKNINHISEH
+632 DDNLIKNISHISEH
-646 TDPFNNNFD
+646 TNPFNNNNFD
-655 EYNQDDSFVMK
+655 EYNQDSDFLPK
-666 KPKFIGSNKYISSNY
+666 KPKYIGSNVNNE
-681 DKSSSFKTV
+681 SSFKTV
-690 MEIEAEENV
+690 MDIEAEENV
-699 RDINE
+699 RDIND
-704 DIMLSIGQKV
+704 DIMLKIGQKV

-719 GIGTVKHVD
+719 GFGIIKHVD
-728 GTKVH
+728 GPKVH
-733 VDFDAHGVKKLI
+733 VDFENHGVKKLI
-745 SNFLNPC
+745 SDFLSRC

>member
-1 MSSAPQYLTLLN
+1 MSTAPKYLSLLN
-13 PKQLEAVKSIE
+13 PKQLEAVQSIE

-49 DQNAAQ
+49 DQNVAQ

-69 REMGERIQSLIPN
+69 REMAERVQALIPN
-82 RFDKMPW
+82 RFDRMPW

-109 LKSSFTILD
+109 LKNSFTILD
-118 KDDQIALIKQILK
+118 KDDQVALIKQILK
-131 SESLDQSQI
+131 SEGLDQSQI

-145 QAKIDSWKNKALNP
+145 QSKIDHWKNKALNP
-159 NDINSQHLDSFIDD
+159 SDITADHLDSFIDD
-173 KVANIYKIYQSR
+173 KVANIYKIYQNR

-205 KIEDIHKRY
+205 KIEDILKRY

-227 DTNAAQYIWL
+227 DTNTAQYIWL
-237 KMLASHHRNICCV
+237 KMLSSLHHNICCV

-263 QADNMLKFEKENPS
+263 QADNMLKFEKENQN

-298 SLISHNEMRLG
+298 SLISYNELRLG
-309 KELYSKQG
+309 KELYSEQG
-317 DGNKINIHL
+317 DGSKINIHL

-344 SKDQPNF
+344 SQTQPNF

-380 IGGIRF
+380 VGGIRF
-386 YERAEIKDSI
+386 YERAEIKDAI

-433 AKDKSLSLFKAAQA
+433 AKDKSLSLYQA
-447 LAGSDELPKKAKA
+447 SQLLAGSDEIPKKASS
-460 SLEVFIH
+460 SLTNFIS
-467 LIERCTLMTSSKK
+467 LIDRCTEMTSSKK

-510 ENIKELIL
+510 ENIKELTV
-518 AMDDYASIEE
+518 AMEDYPSIEE
-528 FLEHISL
+528 FLEHIAL
-535 VSAVD
+535 ISAVD
-540 TTSNDTKV
+540 ETENDSKV

-576 QRTIDESGT
+576 QKTIDESGN

-596 VGITKTKK
+596 VGITRAKK
-604 ILNISTSLTR
+604 NLNISTSLTR

-632 DEDFIKNINHISEH
+632 DADLIKNISHVSEH
-646 TDPFNNNFD
+646 TNPFSNTVLD
-655 EYNQDDSFVMK
+655 EYNQDSNFAAK
-666 KPKFIGSNKYISSNY
+666 KPKSIGYNY
-681 DKSSSFKTV
+681 DEDANYQTV
-690 MEIEAEENV
+690 MDIEAEENV
-699 RDINE
+699 RDIND
-704 DIMLSIGQKV
+704 DIMLKIGQKV

-719 GIGTVKHVD
+719 GFGTIKHVD
-728 GTKVH
+728 GSKVH
-733 VDFDAHGVKKLI
+733 VDFDNHGIKKLI
-745 SNFLNPC
+745 SDFLSPC

>member
-1 MSSAPQYLTLLN
+1 MSTAPEYLSLLN
-13 PKQLEAVKSIE
+13 PKQLEAVESIQ

-49 DQNAAQ
+49 DQNVAQ

-69 REMGERIQSLIPN
+69 REMAERVQKLIPN
-82 RFDKMPW
+82 RFDRMPW

-118 KDDQIALIKQILK
+118 KDDQVALIKQILK
-131 SESLDQSQI
+131 SEGLDQSQI

-145 QAKIDSWKNKALNP
+145 QSKIDNWKNKALNP
-159 NDINSQHLDSFIDD
+159 NDINAQHLDSFIDD

-205 KIEDIHKRY
+205 KIEDILKRY

-227 DTNAAQYIWL
+227 DTNTAQYIWL
-237 KMLASHHRNICCV
+237 KLLSSYHHNICCV

-263 QADNMLKFEKENPS
+263 QADNMLKFEKENKN

-298 SLISHNEMRLG
+298 SLISYNELRLG
-309 KELYSKQG
+309 KELYSEQG
-317 DGNKINIHL
+317 DGSKINIHL

-344 SKDQPNF
+344 SQTQPNF

-380 IGGIRF
+380 VGGIRF

-405 QDDVAFERALLVPKR
+405 QDDVAFERALMIPKR

-433 AKDKSLSLFKAAQA
+433 AKDKSLSLYQA
-447 LAGSDELPKKAKA
+447 SQLLAGSDEIPKKASA
-460 SLEVFIH
+460 SLLSFID
-467 LIERCTLMTSSKK
+467 LIDRCTALTASKK

-510 ENIKELIL
+510 ENIKELIV

-528 FLEHISL
+528 FLEHIAL

-540 TTSNDTKV
+540 ETQNDSKV

-576 QRTIDESGT
+576 QKTIDESGN

-596 VGITKTKK
+596 VGITRAKK
-604 ILNISTSLTR
+604 NLNISTSLTR

-632 DEDFIKNINHISEH
+632 DDNLIKNISHISEH
-646 TDPFNNNFD
+646 TNPFNNNNFD
-655 EYNQDDSFVMK
+655 EYNQDSDFLPK
-666 KPKFIGSNKYISSNY
+666 KHKYIGSNVNNE
-681 DKSSSFKTV
+681 SSFKTV
-690 MEIEAEENV
+690 MDIEAEENV
-699 RDINE
+699 RDIND
-704 DIMLSIGQKV
+704 DIMLKIGQKV

-719 GIGTVKHVD
+719 GFGIIKHVD
-728 GTKVH
+728 GPKVH
-733 VDFDAHGVKKLI
+733 VDFENHGVKKLI
-745 SNFLNPC
+745 SDFLSPC

>member
-1 MSSAPQYLTLLN
+1 MSTAPEYLSLLN
-13 PKQLEAVKSIE
+13 PKQLEAVESIQ

-49 DQNAAQ
+49 DQNVAQ

-69 REMGERIQSLIPN
+69 REMAERVQKLIPN
-82 RFDKMPW
+82 RFDRMPW

-118 KDDQIALIKQILK
+118 KDDQVALIKQILK
-131 SESLDQSQI
+131 SEGLDQTQI

-145 QAKIDSWKNKALNP
+145 QSKIDNWKNKALNP
-159 NDINSQHLDSFIDD
+159 NDINAQHLDSFIDD

-205 KIEDIHKRY
+205 KIEDILKRY

-227 DTNAAQYIWL
+227 DTNTAQYIWL
-237 KMLASHHRNICCV
+237 KLLSSYHHNICCV

-263 QADNMLKFEKENPS
+263 QADNMLKFEKENKN

-298 SLISHNEMRLG
+298 SLISYNELRLG
-309 KELYSKQG
+309 KELYSEQG

-344 SKDQPNF
+344 SQTQPNF

-380 IGGIRF
+380 VGGIRF

-405 QDDVAFERALLVPKR
+405 QDDVAFERALMIPKR

-433 AKDKSLSLFKAAQA
+433 AKDKSLSLYQA
-447 LAGSDELPKKAKA
+447 SQLLAGSDEIPKKASA
-460 SLEVFIH
+460 SLLSFID
-467 LIERCTLMTSSKK
+467 LIDRCTAMTASKK

-510 ENIKELIL
+510 ENIKELIV

-528 FLEHISL
+528 FLEHIAL

-540 TTSNDTKV
+540 ETQNDSKV

-576 QRTIDESGT
+576 QKTIDESGN

-596 VGITKTKK
+596 VGITRAKK
-604 ILNISTSLTR
+604 NLNISTSLTR

-632 DEDFIKNINHISEH
+632 DDNLIKNVSHISEH
-646 TDPFNNNFD
+646 TNPFNNNNFD
-655 EYNQDDSFVMK
+655 EYNQDSDFLPK
-666 KPKFIGSNKYISSNY
+666 KPKFIGSNVNNESN
-681 DKSSSFKTV
+681 FKTV
-690 MEIEAEENV
+690 MDIEAEENV
-699 RDINE
+699 RDIND
-704 DIMLSIGQKV
+704 DIMLKIGQKV

-719 GIGTVKHVD
+719 GFGIIKHVD
-728 GTKVH
+728 GPKVH
-733 VDFDAHGVKKLI
+733 VDFENHGVKKLI
-745 SNFLNPC
+745 SDFLSPC

>member
-1 MSSAPQYLTLLN
+1 MSTAPEYLSLLN
-13 PKQLEAVKSIE
+13 PKQLEAVESIQ

-49 DQNAAQ
+49 DQNVAQ

-69 REMGERIQSLIPN
+69 REMAERVQKLIPN
-82 RFDKMPW
+82 RFDRMPW

-118 KDDQIALIKQILK
+118 KDDQVALIKQILK
-131 SESLDQSQI
+131 SEGLDQSQI

-145 QAKIDSWKNKALNP
+145 QSKIDNWKNKALNP
-159 NDINSQHLDSFIDD
+159 NDINAQHLDSFIDD

-205 KIEDIHKRY
+205 KIEDILKRY

-227 DTNAAQYIWL
+227 DTNTAQYIWL
-237 KMLASHHRNICCV
+237 KLLSSYHHNICCV

-263 QADNMLKFEKENPS
+263 QADNMLKFEKENKN

-298 SLISHNEMRLG
+298 SLISYNELRLG
-309 KELYSKQG
+309 KELYSEQG
-317 DGNKINIHL
+317 DGSKINIHL

-344 SKDQPNF
+344 SQTQPNF

-380 IGGIRF
+380 VGGIRF

-405 QDDVAFERALLVPKR
+405 QDDVAFERALMIPKR

-433 AKDKSLSLFKAAQA
+433 AKDKSLSLYQA
-447 LAGSDELPKKAKA
+447 SQLLAGSDEIPKKASA
-460 SLEVFIH
+460 SLLSFID
-467 LIERCTLMTSSKK
+467 LIDRCTAMTASKK

-510 ENIKELIL
+510 ENIKELIV

-528 FLEHISL
+528 FLEHIAL

-540 TTSNDTKV
+540 ETQNDSKV

-576 QRTIDESGT
+576 QKTIDELGN

-596 VGITKTKK
+596 VGITRAKK
-604 ILNISTSLTR
+604 NLNISTSLTR

-632 DEDFIKNINHISEH
+632 DDNLIKNISHISEH
-646 TDPFNNNFD
+646 TNPFNNNNFD
-655 EYNQDDSFVMK
+655 EYNQDSDFLPK
-666 KPKFIGSNKYISSNY
+666 KHKYIGSNVNNE
-681 DKSSSFKTV
+681 SSFKTV
-690 MEIEAEENV
+690 MDIEAEENV
-699 RDINE
+699 RDIND
-704 DIMLSIGQKV
+704 DIMLKIGQKV

-719 GIGTVKHVD
+719 GFGIIKHVD
-728 GTKVH
+728 GPKVH
-733 VDFDAHGVKKLI
+733 VDFENHGVKKLI
-745 SNFLNPC
+745 SDFLSPC

>member
-1 MSSAPQYLTLLN
+1 MSTSTEYLSLLN
-13 PKQLEAVKSIE
+13 PKQLEAVESIQ

-49 DQNAAQ
+49 DQNVAQ

-69 REMGERIQSLIPN
+69 REMAERVQKLIPN
-82 RFDKMPW
+82 RFDRMPW

-118 KDDQIALIKQILK
+118 KDDQVALIKQILK
-131 SESLDQSQI
+131 SEGLDQSQI

-145 QAKIDSWKNKALNP
+145 QSKIDNWKNKALNP
-159 NDINSQHLDSFIDD
+159 NDINAQHLDSFIDD

-205 KIEDIHKRY
+205 KIEDILKRY

-227 DTNAAQYIWL
+227 DTNTAQYIWL
-237 KMLASHHRNICCV
+237 KLLSSFHHNICCV

-263 QADNMLKFEKENPS
+263 QADNMLKFEKENKN

-298 SLISHNEMRLG
+298 SLISYNELRLG
-309 KELYSKQG
+309 KELYSEQG

-344 SKDQPNF
+344 SQTQPNF

-380 IGGIRF
+380 VGGIRF

-405 QDDVAFERALLVPKR
+405 QDDVAFERALMIPKR

-433 AKDKSLSLFKAAQA
+433 AKDKSLSLYQA
-447 LAGSDELPKKAKA
+447 SQLLAGSDEIPKKASA
-460 SLEVFIH
+460 SLLSFID
-467 LIERCTLMTSSKK
+467 LIDRCTAMTASKK

-510 ENIKELIL
+510 ENIKELIV

-528 FLEHISL
+528 FLEHIAL

-540 TTSNDTKV
+540 ETQNDSKV

-576 QRTIDESGT
+576 QKTIDESGN

-596 VGITKTKK
+596 VGITRAKK
-604 ILNISTSLTR
+604 NLNISTSLTR

-632 DEDFIKNINHISEH
+632 DDNLIKNVSHISEH
-646 TDPFNNNFD
+646 TNPFNNNNFD
-655 EYNQDDSFVMK
+655 EYNQDSDFLPK
-666 KPKFIGSNKYISSNY
+666 KPKYIGSNVNNE
-681 DKSSSFKTV
+681 SSFKTV
-690 MEIEAEENV
+690 MDIEAEENV
-699 RDINE
+699 RDIND
-704 DIMLSIGQKV
+704 DIMLKIGQKV

-719 GIGTVKHVD
+719 GFGIIKHVD
-728 GTKVH
+728 GPKVH
-733 VDFDAHGVKKLI
+733 VDFENHGVKKLI
-745 SNFLNPC
+745 SDFLSPC

>member
-1 MSSAPQYLTLLN
+1 MSTAPEYLSLLN
-13 PKQLEAVKSIE
+13 PKQLEAVESIQ

-49 DQNAAQ
+49 DQNVAQ

-69 REMGERIQSLIPN
+69 REMAERVQKLIPN
-82 RFDKMPW
+82 RFDRMPW

-118 KDDQIALIKQILK
+118 KDDQVALIKQILK
-131 SESLDQSQI
+131 SEGLDQSQI

-145 QAKIDSWKNKALNP
+145 QSKIDNWKNKALNP
-159 NDINSQHLDSFIDD
+159 TDINAQHLDSFIDD

-205 KIEDIHKRY
+205 KIEDILKRY

-227 DTNAAQYIWL
+227 DTNTAQYIWL
-237 KMLASHHRNICCV
+237 KLLSSYHHNICCV

-263 QADNMLKFEKENPS
+263 QADNMLKFEKENKN

-298 SLISHNEMRLG
+298 SLISYNELRLG
-309 KELYSKQG
+309 KELYSEQG

-344 SKDQPNF
+344 SQTQPNF

-380 IGGIRF
+380 VGGIRF

-405 QDDVAFERALLVPKR
+405 QDDVAFERALMIPKR

-433 AKDKSLSLFKAAQA
+433 AKDKSLSLYQA
-447 LAGSDELPKKAKA
+447 SQLLAGSDEIPKKASA
-460 SLEVFIH
+460 SLLSFID
-467 LIERCTLMTSSKK
+467 LIDRCTAMTASKK

-510 ENIKELIL
+510 ENIKELIV

-528 FLEHISL
+528 FLEHIAL

-540 TTSNDTKV
+540 ETQNDSKV

-576 QRTIDESGT
+576 QKTIDESGN

-596 VGITKTKK
+596 VGITRAKK
-604 ILNISTSLTR
+604 NLNISTSLTR

-632 DEDFIKNINHISEH
+632 DDNLIKNVSHISEH
-646 TDPFNNNFD
+646 TNPFNNNNFD
-655 EYNQDDSFVMK
+655 EYNQDSDFLPK
-666 KPKFIGSNKYISSNY
+666 KPKYIGSNVNNE
-681 DKSSSFKTV
+681 SSFKTV
-690 MEIEAEENV
+690 MDIEAEENV
-699 RDINE
+699 RDIND
-704 DIMLSIGQKV
+704 DIMLKIGQKV

-719 GIGTVKHVD
+719 GFGVIKHVD
-728 GTKVH
+728 GPKVH
-733 VDFDAHGVKKLI
+733 VDFENHGVKKLI
-745 SNFLNPC
+745 SDFLSPC

>member
-1 MSSAPQYLTLLN
+1 MSTAQEYLSLLN
-13 PKQLEAVKSIE
+13 PKQLEAVESIQ

-49 DQNAAQ
+49 DQNVAQ

-69 REMGERIQSLIPN
+69 REMAERVQKLIPN
-82 RFDKMPW
+82 RFDRMPW

-118 KDDQIALIKQILK
+118 KDDQVALIKQILK
-131 SESLDQSQI
+131 SEGLDQSQI

-145 QAKIDSWKNKALNP
+145 QSKIDNWKNKALNP
-159 NDINSQHLDSFIDD
+159 TDINAQHLDSFIDD

-205 KIEDIHKRY
+205 KIEDILKRY

-227 DTNAAQYIWL
+227 DTNTAQYIWL
-237 KMLASHHRNICCV
+237 KLLSSYHHNICCV

-263 QADNMLKFEKENPS
+263 QADNMLKFEKENKN

-298 SLISHNEMRLG
+298 SLISYNELRLG
-309 KELYSKQG
+309 KELYSEQG

-344 SKDQPNF
+344 SQTQPNF

-380 IGGIRF
+380 VGGIRF

-405 QDDVAFERALLVPKR
+405 QDDVAFERALMIPKR

-433 AKDKSLSLFKAAQA
+433 AKDKSLSLYQA
-447 LAGSDELPKKAKA
+447 SQLLAGSDEIPKKASA
-460 SLEVFIH
+460 SLLSFID
-467 LIERCTLMTSSKK
+467 LIDRCTVMTASKK

-510 ENIKELIL
+510 ENIKELIV

-528 FLEHISL
+528 FLEHIAL

-540 TTSNDTKV
+540 ETQNDSKV

-576 QRTIDESGT
+576 QKTIDESGN

-596 VGITKTKK
+596 VGITRAKK
-604 ILNISTSLTR
+604 NLNISTSLTR

-632 DEDFIKNINHISEH
+632 DDNLIKNVSHISEH
-646 TDPFNNNFD
+646 TNPFKNNNFD
-655 EYNQDDSFVMK
+655 EYNQDSDFLPK
-666 KPKFIGSNKYISSNY
+666 KPKYIGSNVNNESN
-681 DKSSSFKTV
+681 FKTV
-690 MEIEAEENV
+690 MDIEAEENV
-699 RDINE
+699 RDIND
-704 DIMLSIGQKV
+704 DIMLKIGQKV

-719 GIGTVKHVD
+719 GFGVIKHVD
-728 GTKVH
+728 GPKVH
-733 VDFDAHGVKKLI
+733 VDFENHGVKKLI
-745 SNFLNPC
+745 SDFLSPC

>member
-1 MSSAPQYLTLLN
+1 
-13 PKQLEAVKSIE
+13 
-24 GPNLVL
+24 
-30 AGAGT
+30 
-35 GKTRVLTTRVAYIL
+35 
-49 DQNAAQ
+49 
-55 PSQILCVTFTNKAA
+55 
-69 REMGERIQSLIPN
+69 
-82 RFDKMPW
+82 
-89 MGTFHSLGAK
+89 
-99 IIRNHAEAIG
+99 
-109 LKSSFTILD
+109 
-118 KDDQIALIKQILK
+118 
-131 SESLDQSQI
+131 
-140 SPKYV
+140 
-145 QAKIDSWKNKALNP
+145 
-159 NDINSQHLDSFIDD
+159 
-173 KVANIYKIYQSR
+173 
-185 LFNINCL
+185 
-192 DFGDLLLQCINLF
+192 
-205 KIEDIHKRY
+205 
-214 SNNFKFILVDEYQ
+214 
-227 DTNAAQYIWL
+227 
-237 KMLASHHRNICCV
+237 
-250 GDDDQSIYSWRGA
+250 
-263 QADNMLKFEKENPS
+263 
-277 TKTIKLEQNYRST
+277 
-290 NNILKSAS
+290 
-298 SLISHNEMRLG
+298 
-309 KELYSKQG
+309 
-317 DGNKINIHL
+317 
-326 TNSSGDE
+326 
-333 ASLIAKEILKY
+333 
-344 SKDQPNF
+344 
-351 DEMAVLVRATFQTR
+351 
-365 EIEESLIKYS
+365 
-375 VPYRI
+375 
-380 IGGIRF
+380 
-386 YERAEIKDSI
+386 
-396 SYLRLVYEK
+396 
-405 QDDVAFERALLVPKR
+405 
-420 GIGDKSFG
+420 
-428 KIISL
+428 
-433 AKDKSLSLFKAAQA
+433 
-447 LAGSDELPKKAKA
+447 
-460 SLEVFIH
+460 
-467 LIERCTLMTSSKK
+467 
-480 FNDILKILL
+480 L

-596 VGITKTKK
+596 VGITRAKK

>member
-1 MSSAPQYLTLLN
+1 MSTAPEYLSLLN
-13 PKQLEAVKSIE
+13 PKQLEAVESIQ

-49 DQNAAQ
+49 DQNVAQ

-69 REMGERIQSLIPN
+69 REMAERVQKLIPN
-82 RFDKMPW
+82 RFDRMPW

-118 KDDQIALIKQILK
+118 KDDQVALIKQILK
-131 SESLDQSQI
+131 SEGLDQSQI

-145 QAKIDSWKNKALNP
+145 QSKIDNWKNKALNP
-159 NDINSQHLDSFIDD
+159 NDINAQHLDSFIDD

-205 KIEDIHKRY
+205 KIEDILKRY

-227 DTNAAQYIWL
+227 DTNTAQYIWL
-237 KMLASHHRNICCV
+237 KLLSSFHHNICCV

-263 QADNMLKFEKENPS
+263 QADNMLKFEKENKN

-298 SLISHNEMRLG
+298 SLISYNELRLG
-309 KELYSKQG
+309 KELYSEQG

-344 SKDQPNF
+344 SQTQPNF

-380 IGGIRF
+380 VGGIRF

-405 QDDVAFERALLVPKR
+405 QDDVAFERALMIPKR

-433 AKDKSLSLFKAAQA
+433 AKDKSLSLYQA
-447 LAGSDELPKKAKA
+447 SQLLAGSDEIPKKASA
-460 SLEVFIH
+460 SLLSFID
-467 LIERCTLMTSSKK
+467 LIDRCTAMTASKK

-510 ENIKELIL
+510 ENIKELIV

-528 FLEHISL
+528 FLEHIAL

-540 TTSNDTKV
+540 ETQNDSKV

-576 QRTIDESGT
+576 QKTIDESGN

-596 VGITKTKK
+596 VGITRAKK
-604 ILNISTSLTR
+604 NLNISTSLTR

-632 DEDFIKNINHISEH
+632 DDNLIKNVSHISEH
-646 TDPFNNNFD
+646 TNPFNNNNFD
-655 EYNQDDSFVMK
+655 EYNQDSDFLPK
-666 KPKFIGSNKYISSNY
+666 KPKFIGSNVNNESN
-681 DKSSSFKTV
+681 FKTV
-690 MEIEAEENV
+690 MDIEAEENV
-699 RDINE
+699 RDIND
-704 DIMLSIGQKV
+704 DIMLKIGQKV

-719 GIGTVKHVD
+719 GFGIIKHVD
-728 GTKVH
+728 GPKVH
-733 VDFDAHGVKKLI
+733 VDFENHGVKKLI
-745 SNFLNPC
+745 SDFLSPC

>member
-1 MSSAPQYLTLLN
+1 MSTAPEYLSLLN
-13 PKQLEAVKSIE
+13 PKQLEAVESIQ

-49 DQNAAQ
+49 DQNVAQ

-69 REMGERIQSLIPN
+69 REMAERVQKLIPN
-82 RFDKMPW
+82 RFDRMPW

-118 KDDQIALIKQILK
+118 KDDQVALIKQILK
-131 SESLDQSQI
+131 SEGLDQSQI

-145 QAKIDSWKNKALNP
+145 QSKIDNWKNKALNP
-159 NDINSQHLDSFIDD
+159 NDINAQHLDSFIDD

-205 KIEDIHKRY
+205 KIEDILKRY

-227 DTNAAQYIWL
+227 DTNTAQYIWL
-237 KMLASHHRNICCV
+237 KLLSSFHHNICCV

-263 QADNMLKFEKENPS
+263 QADNMLKFEKENKN

-298 SLISHNEMRLG
+298 SLISYNELRLG
-309 KELYSKQG
+309 KELYSEQG

-344 SKDQPNF
+344 SQTQPNF

-380 IGGIRF
+380 VGGIRF

-405 QDDVAFERALLVPKR
+405 QDDVAFERALMIPKR

-433 AKDKSLSLFKAAQA
+433 AKDKSLSLYQA
-447 LAGSDELPKKAKA
+447 SQLLAGSDEIPKKASA
-460 SLEVFIH
+460 SLLSFID
-467 LIERCTLMTSSKK
+467 LIDRCTAMTASKK

-510 ENIKELIL
+510 ENIKELIV

-528 FLEHISL
+528 FLEHIAL

-540 TTSNDTKV
+540 ETQNDSKV

-576 QRTIDESGT
+576 QKTIDESGN

-596 VGITKTKK
+596 VGITRAKK
-604 ILNISTSLTR
+604 NLNISTSLTR

-632 DEDFIKNINHISEH
+632 DDNLIKNVSHISEH
-646 TDPFNNNFD
+646 TNPFNNNSFD
-655 EYNQDDSFVMK
+655 EYNQDSDFLPK
-666 KPKFIGSNKYISSNY
+666 KPKYIGSNVNNE
-681 DKSSSFKTV
+681 SSFKTV
-690 MEIEAEENV
+690 MDIEAEENV
-699 RDINE
+699 RDIND
-704 DIMLSIGQKV
+704 DIMLKIGQKV

-719 GIGTVKHVD
+719 GFGIIKHVD
-728 GTKVH
+728 GPKVH
-733 VDFDAHGVKKLI
+733 VDFENHGVKKLI
-745 SNFLNPC
+745 SDFLSPC

>member
-1 MSSAPQYLTLLN
+1 MSTTPEYLSLLN
-13 PKQLEAVKSIE
+13 PKQLEAVESIQ

-49 DQNAAQ
+49 DQNVAQ

-69 REMGERIQSLIPN
+69 REMAERVQKLIPN
-82 RFDKMPW
+82 RFDRMPW

-118 KDDQIALIKQILK
+118 KDDQVALIKQILK
-131 SESLDQSQI
+131 SEGLDQSQI

-145 QAKIDSWKNKALNP
+145 QSKIDNWKNKALNP
-159 NDINSQHLDSFIDD
+159 NDINAQHLDSFIDD

-205 KIEDIHKRY
+205 KIEDILKRY

-227 DTNAAQYIWL
+227 DTNTAQYIWL
-237 KMLASHHRNICCV
+237 KLLSSYHHNICCV

-263 QADNMLKFEKENPS
+263 QADNMLKFEKENKN

-298 SLISHNEMRLG
+298 SLISYNELRLG
-309 KELYSKQG
+309 KELYSEQG

-344 SKDQPNF
+344 SQTQPNF

-380 IGGIRF
+380 VGGIRF

-405 QDDVAFERALLVPKR
+405 QDDVAFERALMIPKR

-433 AKDKSLSLFKAAQA
+433 AKDKSLSLYQA
-447 LAGSDELPKKAKA
+447 SQLLAGSDEIPKKASA
-460 SLEVFIH
+460 SLLSFID
-467 LIERCTLMTSSKK
+467 LIDRCTAMTASKK

-510 ENIKELIL
+510 ENIKELIV

-528 FLEHISL
+528 FLEHIAL

-540 TTSNDTKV
+540 ETQNDSKV

-576 QRTIDESGT
+576 QKTIDESGN

-596 VGITKTKK
+596 VGITRAKK
-604 ILNISTSLTR
+604 NLNISTSLTR

-632 DEDFIKNINHISEH
+632 DDTLIKNVSHISEH
-646 TDPFNNNFD
+646 TNPFNNNNFD
-655 EYNQDDSFVMK
+655 EYNQDSDFLPK
-666 KPKFIGSNKYISSNY
+666 KPKYIGSNVNNE
-681 DKSSSFKTV
+681 SSFKTV
-690 MEIEAEENV
+690 MDIEAEENV
-699 RDINE
+699 RDIND
-704 DIMLSIGQKV
+704 DIMLKIGQKV

-719 GIGTVKHVD
+719 GFGIIKHVD
-728 GTKVH
+728 GPKVH
-733 VDFDAHGVKKLI
+733 VDFENHGVKKLI
-745 SNFLNPC
+745 SDFLSPC

>member
-499 NDKNINALSKI
+499 NDKNINALSKV

-596 VGITKTKK
+596 VGITRAKK

>member
-1 MSSAPQYLTLLN
+1 MSTTPEYLSLLN
-13 PKQLEAVKSIE
+13 PKQLEAVESIQ

-49 DQNAAQ
+49 DQNVAQ

-69 REMGERIQSLIPN
+69 REMAERVQKLIPN
-82 RFDKMPW
+82 RFDRMPW

-118 KDDQIALIKQILK
+118 KDDQVALIKQILK
-131 SESLDQSQI
+131 SEGLDQSQI

-145 QAKIDSWKNKALNP
+145 QSKIDNWKNKALNP
-159 NDINSQHLDSFIDD
+159 KDINAQHLDSFIDD

-205 KIEDIHKRY
+205 KIEDILKRY

-227 DTNAAQYIWL
+227 DTNTAQYIWL
-237 KMLASHHRNICCV
+237 KLLSSYHHNICCV

-263 QADNMLKFEKENPS
+263 QADNMLKFEKENKN

-298 SLISHNEMRLG
+298 SLISYNELRLG
-309 KELYSKQG
+309 KELYSEQG

-344 SKDQPNF
+344 SQTQPNF

-380 IGGIRF
+380 VGGIRF

-405 QDDVAFERALLVPKR
+405 QDDVAFERALMIPKR

-433 AKDKSLSLFKAAQA
+433 AKDKSLSLYQA
-447 LAGSDELPKKAKA
+447 SQLLSGSDEIPKKASA
-460 SLEVFIH
+460 SLLSFIG
-467 LIERCTLMTSSKK
+467 LIDRCTAMTASKK

-510 ENIKELIL
+510 ENIKELIV

-528 FLEHISL
+528 FLEHIAL

-540 TTSNDTKV
+540 ETQNDSKV

-576 QRTIDESGT
+576 QKTIDELGN

-596 VGITKTKK
+596 VGITRAKK
-604 ILNISTSLTR
+604 NLNISTSLTR

-632 DEDFIKNINHISEH
+632 DDNLIKNVSHISEH
-646 TDPFNNNFD
+646 TNPFNNNNFD
-655 EYNQDDSFVMK
+655 EYNQDSDFLPK
-666 KPKFIGSNKYISSNY
+666 KHKYIGSNVNNE
-681 DKSSSFKTV
+681 SSFKTV
-690 MEIEAEENV
+690 MDIEAEENV
-699 RDINE
+699 RDIND
-704 DIMLSIGQKV
+704 DIMLKIGQKV

-719 GIGTVKHVD
+719 GFGVIKHVD
-728 GTKVH
+728 GPKVH
-733 VDFDAHGVKKLI
+733 VDFENHGVKKLI
-745 SNFLNPC
+745 SDFLSPC

>member
-1 MSSAPQYLTLLN
+1 MSTAPEYLSLLN
-13 PKQLEAVKSIE
+13 PKQLEAVESIQ

-49 DQNAAQ
+49 DQNVAQ

-69 REMGERIQSLIPN
+69 REMAERVQKLIPN
-82 RFDKMPW
+82 RFDRMPW

-118 KDDQIALIKQILK
+118 KDDQVALIKQILK
-131 SESLDQSQI
+131 SEGLDQSQI

-145 QAKIDSWKNKALNP
+145 QSKIDNWKNKALNP
-159 NDINSQHLDSFIDD
+159 NDINAQHLDSFIDD

-205 KIEDIHKRY
+205 KIEDILKRY

-227 DTNAAQYIWL
+227 DTNTAQYIWL
-237 KMLASHHRNICCV
+237 KLLSSFHHNICCV

-263 QADNMLKFEKENPS
+263 QADNMLKFEKENKN

-298 SLISHNEMRLG
+298 SLISYNELRLG
-309 KELYSKQG
+309 KELYSEQG
-317 DGNKINIHL
+317 DGSKINIHL

-344 SKDQPNF
+344 SQTQPNF

-380 IGGIRF
+380 VGGIRF

-405 QDDVAFERALLVPKR
+405 QDDVAFERALMIPKR

-428 KIISL
+428 KIIAL
-433 AKDKSLSLFKAAQA
+433 AKDKSLSLYQA
-447 LAGSDELPKKAKA
+447 SQLLAGSDEIPKKASA
-460 SLEVFIH
+460 SLLSFID
-467 LIERCTLMTSSKK
+467 LIDRCTALTASKK

-510 ENIKELIL
+510 ENIKELIV

-528 FLEHISL
+528 FLEHIAL

-540 TTSNDTKV
+540 ETQNDSKV

-576 QRTIDESGT
+576 QKTIDELGN

-596 VGITKTKK
+596 VGITRAKK
-604 ILNISTSLTR
+604 NLNISTSLTR

-632 DEDFIKNINHISEH
+632 DDNLIKNISHISEH
-646 TDPFNNNFD
+646 TNPFNNNNFD
-655 EYNQDDSFVMK
+655 EYNQDSDFLPK
-666 KPKFIGSNKYISSNY
+666 KHKYIGSNVNNE
-681 DKSSSFKTV
+681 SSFKTV
-690 MEIEAEENV
+690 MDIEAEENV
-699 RDINE
+699 RDIND
-704 DIMLSIGQKV
+704 DIMLKIGQKV

-719 GIGTVKHVD
+719 GFGIIKHVD
-728 GTKVH
+728 GPKVH
-733 VDFDAHGVKKLI
+733 VDFENHGVKKLI
-745 SNFLNPC
+745 SDFLSPC

>member
-1 MSSAPQYLTLLN
+1 MSTSPEYLSLLN
-13 PKQLEAVKSIE
+13 PKQLEAVESIQ

-49 DQNAAQ
+49 DQNVAQ

-69 REMGERIQSLIPN
+69 REMAERVQKLIPN
-82 RFDKMPW
+82 RFDRMPW

-118 KDDQIALIKQILK
+118 KDDQVALIKQILK
-131 SESLDQSQI
+131 SEGLDQSQI

-145 QAKIDSWKNKALNP
+145 QSKIDNWKNKALNP
-159 NDINSQHLDSFIDD
+159 NDINAQHLDSFIDD

-205 KIEDIHKRY
+205 KIEDILKRY

-227 DTNAAQYIWL
+227 DTNTAQYIWL
-237 KMLASHHRNICCV
+237 KLLSSYHHNICCV

-263 QADNMLKFEKENPS
+263 QADNMLKFEKENKN

-298 SLISHNEMRLG
+298 SLISYNELRLG
-309 KELYSKQG
+309 KELYSEQG

-344 SKDQPNF
+344 SQTQPNF

-380 IGGIRF
+380 VGGIRF

-405 QDDVAFERALLVPKR
+405 QDDVAFERALMIPKR

-433 AKDKSLSLFKAAQA
+433 AKDKSLSLYQA
-447 LAGSDELPKKAKA
+447 SQLLAGSDEIPKKASA
-460 SLEVFIH
+460 SLLSFID
-467 LIERCTLMTSSKK
+467 LIDRCTAMTASKK

-510 ENIKELIL
+510 ENIKELIV

-528 FLEHISL
+528 FLEHIAL

-540 TTSNDTKV
+540 ETQNDSKV

-576 QRTIDESGT
+576 QKTIDESGN

-596 VGITKTKK
+596 VGITRAKK
-604 ILNISTSLTR
+604 NLNISTSLTR

-632 DEDFIKNINHISEH
+632 DDNLIKNVSHISEH
-646 TDPFNNNFD
+646 TNPFNNNNFD
-655 EYNQDDSFVMK
+655 EYNQDSDFLPK
-666 KPKFIGSNKYISSNY
+666 KPKYIGSNVNNE
-681 DKSSSFKTV
+681 SSFKTV
-690 MEIEAEENV
+690 MDIEAEENV
-699 RDINE
+699 RDIND
-704 DIMLSIGQKV
+704 DIMLKIGQKV

-719 GIGTVKHVD
+719 GFGIIKHVD
-728 GTKVH
+728 GPKVH
-733 VDFDAHGVKKLI
+733 VDFENHGVKKLI
-745 SNFLNPC
+745 SDFLSPC

>member
-1 MSSAPQYLTLLN
+1 MSTAQEYLSLLN
-13 PKQLEAVKSIE
+13 PKQLEAVESIQ

-49 DQNAAQ
+49 DQNVAQ

-69 REMGERIQSLIPN
+69 REMAERVQKLIPN
-82 RFDKMPW
+82 RFDRMPW

-118 KDDQIALIKQILK
+118 KDDQVALIKQILK
-131 SESLDQSQI
+131 SEGLDQSQI

-145 QAKIDSWKNKALNP
+145 QSKIDNWKNKALNP
-159 NDINSQHLDSFIDD
+159 NDINAQHLDSFIDD

-205 KIEDIHKRY
+205 KIEDILKRY

-227 DTNAAQYIWL
+227 DTNTAQYIWL
-237 KMLASHHRNICCV
+237 KQLSSFHHNICCV

-263 QADNMLKFEKENPS
+263 QADNMLKFEKENKN
-277 TKTIKLEQNYRST
+277 TKIIKLEQNYRST

-298 SLISHNEMRLG
+298 SLISYNELRLG
-309 KELYSKQG
+309 KELYSEQG

-344 SKDQPNF
+344 SQKQPNF

-380 IGGIRF
+380 VGGIRF

-405 QDDVAFERALLVPKR
+405 QDDVAFERALMIPKR

-433 AKDKSLSLFKAAQA
+433 AKDKSLSLYQA
-447 LAGSDELPKKAKA
+447 SQLLAGSDEIPKKASA
-460 SLEVFIH
+460 SLLSFID
-467 LIERCTLMTSSKK
+467 LIDRCTAMTASKK

-510 ENIKELIL
+510 ENIKELIV

-528 FLEHISL
+528 FLEHIAL

-540 TTSNDTKV
+540 ETQNDSKV

-576 QRTIDESGT
+576 QKTIDESGN

-596 VGITKTKK
+596 VGITRAKK
-604 ILNISTSLTR
+604 NLNISTSLTR

-632 DEDFIKNINHISEH
+632 DDNLIKNVSHISEH
-646 TDPFNNNFD
+646 TNPFNNNNFD
-655 EYNQDDSFVMK
+655 EYNQDSDFLPK
-666 KPKFIGSNKYISSNY
+666 KPKFIGSNVNNESN
-681 DKSSSFKTV
+681 FKTV
-690 MEIEAEENV
+690 MDIEAEENV
-699 RDINE
+699 RDIND
-704 DIMLSIGQKV
+704 DIMLKIGQKV

-719 GIGTVKHVD
+719 GFGIIKHVD
-728 GTKVH
+728 GPKVH
-733 VDFDAHGVKKLI
+733 VDFENHGVKKLI
-745 SNFLNPC
+745 SDFLSPC

>member
-1 MSSAPQYLTLLN
+1 MSTTPEYLSLLN
-13 PKQLEAVKSIE
+13 PKQLEAVESIQ

-49 DQNAAQ
+49 DSNVAQ

-69 REMGERIQSLIPN
+69 REMAERVQKLIPN
-82 RFDKMPW
+82 RFDRMPW

-118 KDDQIALIKQILK
+118 KDDQVALIKQILK
-131 SESLDQSQI
+131 SEGLDQSQI

-145 QAKIDSWKNKALNP
+145 QSKIDNWKNKALNP
-159 NDINSQHLDSFIDD
+159 NDINAQHLDSFIDD

-205 KIEDIHKRY
+205 KIEDILKRY

-227 DTNAAQYIWL
+227 DTNTAQYIWL
-237 KMLASHHRNICCV
+237 KLLSSYHHNICCV

-263 QADNMLKFEKENPS
+263 QADNMLKFEKENKN

-298 SLISHNEMRLG
+298 SLISYNELRLG
-309 KELYSKQG
+309 KELYSEQG
-317 DGNKINIHL
+317 DGSKINIHL

-344 SKDQPNF
+344 SQTQPNF

-380 IGGIRF
+380 VGGIRF

-405 QDDVAFERALLVPKR
+405 QDDVAFERALMIPKR

-433 AKDKSLSLFKAAQA
+433 AKDKSLSLYQA
-447 LAGSDELPKKAKA
+447 SQLLAGSDEIPKKASA
-460 SLEVFIH
+460 SLLSFID
-467 LIERCTLMTSSKK
+467 LIDRCTAMTASKK

-510 ENIKELIL
+510 ENIKELIV

-528 FLEHISL
+528 FLEHIAL

-540 TTSNDTKV
+540 ETQNDSKV

-576 QRTIDESGT
+576 QKTIDESGN

-596 VGITKTKK
+596 VGITRAKK
-604 ILNISTSLTR
+604 NLNISTSLTR

-632 DEDFIKNINHISEH
+632 DDNLIKNISHISEH
-646 TDPFNNNFD
+646 TNPFNNNNFD
-655 EYNQDDSFVMK
+655 EYNQDSDFLPK
-666 KPKFIGSNKYISSNY
+666 KPKYIGSNVNNE
-681 DKSSSFKTV
+681 SSFKTV
-690 MEIEAEENV
+690 MDIEAEENV
-699 RDINE
+699 RDIND
-704 DIMLSIGQKV
+704 DIMLKIGQKV

-719 GIGTVKHVD
+719 GFGIIKHVD
-728 GTKVH
+728 GPKVH
-733 VDFDAHGVKKLI
+733 VDFENHGVKKLI
-745 SNFLNPC
+745 SDFLSPC

>member
-1 MSSAPQYLTLLN
+1 MSTAPEYLSLLN
-13 PKQLEAVKSIE
+13 PKQLEAVESIQ

-49 DQNAAQ
+49 DQNVAQ

-69 REMGERIQSLIPN
+69 REMAERVQKLIPN
-82 RFDKMPW
+82 RFDRMPW

-118 KDDQIALIKQILK
+118 KDDQVALIKQILK
-131 SESLDQSQI
+131 SEGLDQSQI

-145 QAKIDSWKNKALNP
+145 QSKIDNWKNKALNP
-159 NDINSQHLDSFIDD
+159 NDINAQHLDSFIDD

-205 KIEDIHKRY
+205 KIEDILKRY

-227 DTNAAQYIWL
+227 DTNTAQYIWL
-237 KMLASHHRNICCV
+237 KLLSSYHHNICCV

-263 QADNMLKFEKENPS
+263 QADNMLKFEKENKN

-298 SLISHNEMRLG
+298 SLISYNELRLG
-309 KELYSKQG
+309 KELYSEQG

-344 SKDQPNF
+344 SQTQPNF

-380 IGGIRF
+380 VGGIRF

-405 QDDVAFERALLVPKR
+405 QDDVAFERALMTPKR

-433 AKDKSLSLFKAAQA
+433 AKDKSLSLYQA
-447 LAGSDELPKKAKA
+447 SQLLAGSDEIPKKASA
-460 SLEVFIH
+460 SLLSFID
-467 LIERCTLMTSSKK
+467 LIDRCTAMTASKK

-510 ENIKELIL
+510 ENIKELIV

-528 FLEHISL
+528 FLEHIAL

-540 TTSNDTKV
+540 ETQNDSKV

-576 QRTIDESGT
+576 QKTIDESGN

-596 VGITKTKK
+596 VGITRAKK
-604 ILNISTSLTR
+604 NLNISTSLTR

-632 DEDFIKNINHISEH
+632 DDNLIKNVSHISEH
-646 TDPFNNNFD
+646 TNPFNNNNFD
-655 EYNQDDSFVMK
+655 EYNQDSDFLPK
-666 KPKFIGSNKYISSNY
+666 KPKYIGSNVNNE
-681 DKSSSFKTV
+681 SSFKTV
-690 MEIEAEENV
+690 MDIEAEENV
-699 RDINE
+699 RDIND
-704 DIMLSIGQKV
+704 DIMLKIGQKV

-719 GIGTVKHVD
+719 GFGIIKHVD
-728 GTKVH
+728 GPKVH
-733 VDFDAHGVKKLI
+733 VDFENHGVKKLI
-745 SNFLNPC
+745 SDFLSPC